1 MAGRKHSRKHMSKR
15 GTRKGIFGY
24 LYGPVD
30 HTLKAV
36 DNVSRATANTLRD
49 VVSVGV
55 RGVDRVGR
63 KVTGHADKAVSG
75 LLTMRKRRN
84 GRKTRR
90 ANKKNNK

>member
-1 MAGRKHSRKHMSKR
+1 MAKHTRKHMSKR

-63 KVTGHADKAVSG
+63 KVTGHADKAVSS
-75 LLTMRKRRN
+75 LLTMRKKRN
-84 GRKTRR
+84 SRKTRR